1 MQLHVMGLIR
11 NKAVRLL
18 LSSSELPSSGET
30 IHEFVLHLS
39 THWADRKSVV

>member
-30 IHEFVLHLS
+30 IHEFVLQ
-39 THWADRKSVV
+39 DRKSVV